1 MTTSRKATRASG
13 SNYLES
19 SKATDKKYNAEV
31 RSVIAKYED
40 RGTSGS
46 KQMVKELAALKA
58 KYNKDLDN
66 RVEKGKQDDDNII
79 RYGKDAMKGKSF
91 AKYNKGGMAK
101 KKMGYSK
108 GGMCGASNPA
118 ARPMKKGK

>member
-1 MTTSRKATRASG
+1 MTTSRKAKIKAYAS
-13 SNYLES
+13 
-19 SKATDKKYNAEV
+19 EV
-31 RSVIAKYED
+31 RAIRAKYED
-40 RGTSGS
+40 RGSSGE
-46 KQMVKELAALKA
+46 KQMLKELDALDS
-58 KYNKDLDN
+58 KYNKDQIK
-66 RVEKGKQDDDNII
+66 RVNKGMQDEDNII
-79 RYGKDAMKGKSF
+79 KYGKDAMKGKSF

>member
-1 MTTSRKATRASG
+1 MTTSRKAKDVSG
-13 SNYLES
+13 SNYYKS
-19 SKATDKKYNAEV
+19 ATSYDKKYNAEV
-31 RSVIAKYED
+31 RSIIAKYKD
-40 RGTSGS
+40 RGTSGE
-46 KQMVKELAALKA
+46 KQMLKELAALES
-58 KYNKDLDN
+58 KYNKNLSN
-66 RVEKGKQDDDNII
+66 RVEKGKQDDANII
-79 RYGKDAMKGKSF
+79 KYGKDAMKGKSF